1 MIVISKEKNYGQIKI
16 RSVQAN
22 RLYQVQNEYKY
33 KSKYDGSVKDSR
45 LEFGA
50 AVLPDSMFTR
60 YMINHGVTVKKNR
73 ESLDFVV
80 MKFDYYVDGYSE
92 NGLIGDVERKE
103 LKNQKDYVSK
113 ISAKKLRN
121 KYSFNFKQC

>member
-1 MIVISKEKNYGQIKI
+1 MIVISSKNYGQLKI

-22 RLYQVQNEYKY
+22 RLYQVQKEYKY
-33 KSKYDGSVKDSR
+33 KSKYDGAVKDSR

-92 NGLIGDVERKE
+92 DGLMEYIERKE
-103 LKNQKDYVSK
+103 LSKQKDYVSR
-113 ISAKKLRN
+113 ISAKELRK
-121 KYSFNFKQC
+121 KYYN